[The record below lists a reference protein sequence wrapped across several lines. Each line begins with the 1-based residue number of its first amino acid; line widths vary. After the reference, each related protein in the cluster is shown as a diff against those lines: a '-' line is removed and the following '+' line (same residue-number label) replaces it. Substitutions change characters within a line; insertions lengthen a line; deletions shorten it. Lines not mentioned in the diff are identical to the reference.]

1 MGRYKHRVRHTDPW
15 PELTIIADPGT
26 QFYLCCEEYTV
37 VTTHWQNSITYV
49 VKMLQSTSFW
59 FIPCMPTKMQ
69 SSAGSDTI
77 SCPPTTRSSP
87 EMLEYR
93 ILTYL
98 NVGWNNQNISV
109 TILAH
114 ASCNKHDVLT
124 LFMVRMF
131 FILSSDKSSGCSM
144 LTSNTHFIHT
154 LLLQLF
160 PSMLSCSWFG
170 VRKGRRYAPQ
180 IPVHAM
186 VASASVQLQVWTQKW
201 LLVSWCATDGPA
213 VSSVICT
220 GW

>member
-1 MGRYKHRVRHTDPW
+1 M
-15 PELTIIADPGT
+15 
-26 QFYLCCEEYTV
+26 
-37 VTTHWQNSITYV
+37 
-49 VKMLQSTSFW
+49 
-59 FIPCMPTKMQ
+59 
-69 SSAGSDTI
+69 
-77 SCPPTTRSSP
+77 RSSP
-87 EMLEYR
+87 ENAR

-98 NVGWNNQNISV
+98 NASWNGQNISV

-114 ASCNKHDVLT
+114 ASRNKHDVLT

-201 LLVSWCATDGPA
+201 LLVSWYATGCVLCNLYWVVRSIQTCLHDHSHILYAQPWPHA
-213 VSSVICT
+213 INQQPT
-220 GW
+220 GRQKKRTRG